1 MAYAVHLV
9 QRIDSIGKAKRLSGS
24 YSGRRR
30 VERTDSNIKSII
42 MTSTVALTGKR
53 VSHS

>member
-1 MAYAVHLV
+1 VEMAYAVHLE

-30 VERTDSNIKSII
+30 LKKTDSNIK
-42 MTSTVALTGKR
+42 
-53 VSHS
+53 